1 MRKYLISLACL
12 VTMGVLAFV
21 LLSPWGKELSSN
33 WPNSK
38 KDKILSVEFSGGQNF
53 SLHYENKRWYVK
65 DGVYQSLAD
74 QRRVEF
80 LLDQI
85 NRAKV
90 FTELPEAAYGT
101 EQSAGPEPS
110 SSYQAE
116 EGGFLNGSVKEGREK
131 GSFGP
136 ELGRPGGP
144 SAPNTDEILYD
155 ASILPTSVTLRG
167 ENVWT
172 IAPQIFVPEVGLVS
186 TKLIKNGQPAIVY
199 LEPPLTRLLSRPG
212 RYYADLNL
220 FSARPER
227 VVRIE
232 VTSPGSE
239 VWELAKLNEG
249 TFTFLKP
256 ERLEGIEVP
265 QAGMEFYLHAILS
278 TQSPGPMFT
287 DPPDTL
293 EAPFLVVKTV
303 QDMPNISTGTEKEEE
318 TLTISRNKNSGDFV
332 GYSSYQDAYFM
343 VSAEKVQQ
351 LGRSLLSLRS
361 RPVLPNGLGS
371 VQAARLTVWDNHAKQ
386 QIREFTRT
394 SGGWR
399 ELDSTVNLIGVETV
413 FWRLSTLQTEGK
425 SDGKRPED
433 LAPII
438 RWEFEYADNSPALSI
453 EFYTSPKQ
461 TQYHWVRLN
470 DDGPYY
476 PVHYGAVNEI
486 LGLLPAPLADG
497 SGK

>member
-1 MRKYLISLACL
+1 MHKYLISFACL
-12 VTMGVLAFV
+12 FTMGVLVFV
-21 LLSPWGKELSSN
+21 LLSPWNSEPSEN

-38 KDKILSVEFSGGQNF
+38 KENILSMEFSGGQNF
-53 SLHYENKRWYVK
+53 TLNYENKRWYVK
-65 DGVYQSLAD
+65 DGIYQSLAD

-85 NRAKV
+85 DRAKV
-90 FTELPEAAYGT
+90 FTELPEAVYRT
-101 EQSAGPEPS
+101 EQNAGSEPPAS
-110 SSYQAE
+110 SQAG
-116 EGGFLNGSVKEGREK
+116 EGVFLNGSLQESQEK

-136 ELGRPGGP
+136 ELSRPGVP
-144 SAPNTDEILYD
+144 SVPNTDEMLYD

-167 ENVWT
+167 ENIWT
-172 IAPQIFVPEVGLVS
+172 VAPQIFVPEVGLVS
-186 TKLIKNGQPAIVY
+186 TKLIKNRHPAIVY
-199 LEPPLTRLLSRPG
+199 LEPPLTMLLSRPG

-232 VTSPGSE
+232 LTAPGSE
-239 VWELAKLNEG
+239 VWELAKLSEG

-256 ERLEGIEVP
+256 ERLSGIEVP

-287 DPPDTL
+287 EQPEML
-293 EAPFLVVKTV
+293 EDPFLVVKTV
-303 QDMPNISTGTEKEEE
+303 QSMPNISTGTEKEEE
-318 TLTISRNKNSGDFV
+318 TLTISRNRDSGDFV
-332 GYSSYQDAYFM
+332 GYSSYQDAYF
-343 VSAEKVQQ
+343 VISAEKVQQ

-371 VQAARLTVWDNHAKQ
+371 VQSARLVVWDGHGNQ
-386 QIREFTRT
+386 QVREFNRT
-394 SGGWR
+394 SGGWQ
-399 ELDSTVNLIGVETV
+399 EVDSAVNLVGVETV

-433 LAPII
+433 LVPLI
-438 RWEFEYADNSPALSI
+438 RWEFEYADKSPVLSI
-453 EFYTSPKQ
+453 EFYTSPKE

-486 LGLLPAPLADG
+486 LGLLPAPLAG
-497 SGK
+497 GE